1 MALSFPLSTA
11 QFMDLLPIREMT
23 FELSEAMETDE
34 TGGGEI
40 LTADLGA
47 RLWQGE
53 IILGDMMPDEADT
66 ALALIDL
73 LRRAGGSFMVHDRA
87 RPWPGADWQGAGL
100 SSASPTIHALASST
114 RELRL
119 AGLPAGYVLRPRDA
133 LAFSY
138 GSNPTRYALHRLV
151 AQVTANGSGIT
162 PQVEVVPNIRAG
174 ATVGAAVLLIKPA
187 CKAVIVPGSYQPGR
201 RKARLTTGAS
211 FKWQQT
217 LR

>member
-1 MALSFPLSTA
+1 MALTFPLSTT
-11 QFMDLLPIREMT
+11 QFMDLLPIKEMT

-53 IILGDMMPDEADT
+53 IVLGDMTPDEADT

-87 RPWPGADWQGAGL
+87 RPWPRSDWKGAAL
-100 SSASPTIHALASST
+100 ATFSPTIYALNAAP
-114 RELRL
+114 RELRI
-119 AGLPAGYVLRPRDA
+119 AGLPVGYVLRPRDA

-138 GSNPTRYALHRLV
+138 GSNPTRFALHRLV
-151 AQVTANGSGIT
+151 GSVTANASGIV
-162 PQVEVVPNIRAG
+162 PQTEVVPNIRPG
-174 ATVGAAVLLIKPA
+174 ATVGAAVQLIKPA

-211 FKWQQT
+211 FRWQQT